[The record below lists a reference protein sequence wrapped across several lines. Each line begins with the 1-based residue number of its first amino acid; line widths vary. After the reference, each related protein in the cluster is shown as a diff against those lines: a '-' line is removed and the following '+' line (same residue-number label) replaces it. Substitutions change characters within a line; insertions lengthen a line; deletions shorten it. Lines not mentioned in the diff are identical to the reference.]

1 MNKNAYYFPHDC
13 NAADDPKILAMRF
26 TYKAEGYGW
35 YWMLVEQLRQQQDYR
50 ISVEILPMYAKKFD
64 APPKK
69 FAQFI
74 DDCVNKYHLFFV
86 ENFYIFSESLIKRM
100 EFIENKSEKAKSAAS
115 ARWTREGSVASKS
128 DADAMQTQCVRNAIK
143 ENKIKENKIKV
154 ITPLPPK
161 GYAADAAVSSKE
173 GTDFVDTET
182 GEILTKPPVNT
193 PAKEIPEKEPV
204 SNNSAGPA
212 LQVDADFGE
221 ICKQYQNNIGN
232 ISPLIADEIRGW
244 VDNYPAEW
252 ILEAIR
258 EAVLANARRPKYI
271 SAILDNWNKNGLKAK
286 PRNKDAPPPDTHSD
300 TARTNIENQISIR
313 VRQEII
319 RNEKTGKPA
328 NLDSIRD
335 RVRREVEAEYAEC
348 GSNT

>member
-74 DDCVNKYHLFFV
+74 DDCVNKFHLFFV
-86 ENFYIFSESLIKRM
+86 ENSYIFSESLIKRM

-115 ARWTREGSVASKS
+115 ARWTREGSTASKS

-161 GYAADAAVSSKE
+161 GCAAVVVSSK
-173 GTDFVDTET
+173 GVTDFVDTET
-182 GEILTKPPVNT
+182 GEILSKPPVNIQSL
-193 PAKEIPEKEPV
+193 EIPEEEPI

-212 LQVDADFGE
+212 LQVDTDFGE
-221 ICKQYQNNIGN
+221 ICKQYADNIGKVT
-232 ISPLIADEIRGW
+232 SLVADGIRDW

-252 ILEAIR
+252 IIAAIK
-258 EAVLANARRPKYI
+258 EAVLSNVKKPNYI
-271 SAILDNWNKNGLKAK
+271 SAILDNWDKNGFKEK
-286 PRNKDAPPPDTHSD
+286 PKNKSAPPPDTNPGG
-300 TARTNIENQISIR
+300 TRANIENQISIR
-313 VRQEII
+313 VRQEIV
-319 RNEKTGKPA
+319 RNEKSGKPA
-328 NLDSIRD
+328 NLDSIRA
-335 RVRREVEAEYAEC
+335 RVRREVEAEYAE
-348 GSNT
+348 GLVAK

>member
-74 DDCVNKYHLFFV
+74 DDCVNKFHLFFI
-86 ENFYIFSESLIKRM
+86 ENSYIFSESLIKRM

-115 ARWTREGSVASKS
+115 ARWTREGSVATKS
-128 DADAMQTQCVRNAIK
+128 GADAMQTQCVRNAIK

-161 GYAADAAVSSKE
+161 GCAGAVVASK
-173 GTDFVDTET
+173 GVTDFVNTET
-182 GEILTKPPVNT
+182 REILPKPSDDT
-193 PAKEIPEKEPV
+193 PPFENRKEEPV
-204 SNNSAGPA
+204 LNNSSGPA
-212 LQVDADFGE
+212 DADFGE
-221 ICKQYQNNIGN
+221 ICRQYQNNIGN
-232 ISPLIADEIRGW
+232 ISPLVADGIRDW
-244 VDNYPAEW
+244 VDNFPSEW

-258 EAVLANARRPKYI
+258 EAVLNGVRKPNYINSILENWRVNGFKNKPK
-271 SAILDNWNKNGLKAK
+271 
-286 PRNKDAPPPDTHSD
+286 NKDAPPPDTGQID
-300 TARTNIENQISIR
+300 ATRANIENQISIR
-313 VRQEII
+313 VRKEII
-319 RNEKTGKPA
+319 RNEKSGKPA

>member
-1 MNKNAYYFPHDC
+1 MYKNAYYFPHDC

-64 APPKK
+64 APAKK
-69 FAQFI
+69 FTQFI
-74 DDCVNKYHLFFV
+74 DDCVNKFHLFFI
-86 ENFYIFSESLIKRM
+86 ENSYIFSESLIKRM
-100 EFIENKSEKAKSAAS
+100 EFIENKSEKAKSAAN
-115 ARWTREGSVASKS
+115 ARWTREGSVATKS
-128 DADAMQTQCVRNAIK
+128 DADAMQTQYVRNAIK
-143 ENKIKENKIKV
+143 VNKIKENKIKV

-161 GYAADAAVSSKE
+161 GCAAGAAVSSKE

-182 GEILTKPPVNT
+182 GEIITKPPVNT
-193 PAKEIPEKEPV
+193 PTKEIPEKEPV
-204 SNNSAGPA
+204 SNNYAEPA
-212 LQVDADFGE
+212 FQVDADFGE

-232 ISPLIADEIRGW
+232 ISPLIADEIKEW
-244 VDNYPAEW
+244 VDNYPSEW

-258 EAVLANARRPKYI
+258 EAVLANVRKPKYI
-271 SAILDNWNKNGLKAK
+271 SSILDNWNKNGLKAK
-286 PRNKDAPPPDTHSD
+286 KNKDAPLSDIPPDTVRS
-300 TARTNIENQISIR
+300 NIENQISIR
-313 VRQEII
+313 VHREAVF
-319 RNEKTGKPA
+319 NEKSGKHES
-328 NLDSIRD
+328 LDSIRA